1 MEEMYGRRFVNQDHI
16 MKTTFTILG
25 MTCDACAKRNEYALQ
40 EAPGVISASVD
51 FSSESAKVEYDEA
64 LITEEQF
71 KKLVEGLGFS
81 VAPTKGSQSLEKKKS
96 DVSQEQKIR
105 INREARAEGTL
116 RAWPQ
121 GATEFTGNI
130 TVTTKCEVDPKSI
143 KEGTDIISAFQKVF
157 QVGSGL
163 ERVDHCINASV
174 ASTQE
179 KLAENASA
187 AEKKE
192 VHTGNS
198 SLPQEKRTN
207 FHLYGMHCASCAGL
221 IERKI
226 KKLPGIKEARVNY
239 GAEKARVVFDSALVN
254 EDRIK
259 AAVKDAGYRAEVAE
273 QKDPDFDRKKREQE
287 IASYRK
293 KFFIGL
299 AFSVPLLYFMLLD
312 FMSFLPFREQIL
324 PRMGFISLILAL
336 PVQFILGAGFY
347 KGAWSSLK
355 MKTFNMDSLIAIGT
369 STAIFYSLFEFIRY
383 VVTAGSVWAP
393 MGAKIPDL
401 YFEVSVFLIT
411 FVLMGKWLEARAKG
425 KTSDAIKKLM
435 GLQAKT
441 ARVKRGEALVDI
453 PVDQVVHDDIIVV
466 RPGEKVPVDGIVVM
480 GSSSVDES
488 MLTGESIPVEKK
500 EGDTVIGSTINKNGS
515 FEFKATKVGSETA
528 LAQIIRLIEDAQG
541 SKAPIQAYA
550 DRISAWFVPAVIGIA
565 IATFLIWYFLL
576 GSSLSFALL
585 AFVSV
590 IVIACPCALGL
601 GTPTAVMVGTGKGA
615 EHGIL
620 IKGGEPLE
628 ATSHVSAVVFDKTGT
643 LTKGKPEV
651 TDIVALSDMDE
662 EDLLSIAGSL
672 EKTSEHPLAESI
684 YEYAKAEGADI
695 EDAKGFR
702 AIPGHGVAGQ
712 IGETEYYLGNR
723 KLMAQI
729 NHDLTKAE
737 RKIQRLEEAGKTAM
751 LLATK
756 ERLLGIIAAADVLK
770 DTSAEAVKQLEKMK
784 IQVYMITGDNQRTAQ
799 AIAKQC
805 GITNVLAEV
814 LPQDKASEVK
824 KLQEKG
830 LRVAMVGDGINDSP
844 ALAQADVGIAMGS
857 GTDVA
862 METGGIVIIKN
873 DLRDVISAIN
883 LSKKTMGKIRQNLF
897 FALFYNIAGI
907 PIAARA
913 LIGLGFVLRPELAG
927 LAMAFSSV
935 SVVMNSLLLKGFHP
949 HKKNYLSDVAPVL
962 MTAVFA
968 LIFIGFAKISK

>member
-1 MEEMYGRRFVNQDHI
+1 
-16 MKTTFTILG
+16 MKKMTFTG
-25 MTCDACAKRNEYALQ
+25 
-40 EAPGVISASVD
+40 
-51 FSSESAKVEYDEA
+51 
-64 LITEEQF
+64 
-71 KKLVEGLGFS
+71 
-81 VAPTKGSQSLEKKKS
+81 
-96 DVSQEQKIR
+96 
-105 INREARAEGTL
+105 
-116 RAWPQ
+116 
-121 GATEFTGNI
+121 
-130 TVTTKCEVDPKSI
+130 TVTIT
-143 KEGTDIISAFQKVF
+143 TDDALNLTDVQMDSAL
-157 QVGSGL
+157 G
-163 ERVDHCINASV
+163 
-174 ASTQE
+174 
-179 KLAENASA
+179 
-187 AEKKE
+187 
-192 VHTGNS
+192 
-198 SLPQEKRTN
+198 EKRAN
-207 FHLYGMHCASCAGL
+207 FSLYGMHCASCAGL
-221 IERKI
+221 IERKL
-226 KKLPGIKEARVNY
+226 KKLPGIKEAHVNY
-239 GAEKARVVFDSALVN
+239 GAEKAHVTFDAGVVS
-254 EDRIK
+254 EERIK
-259 AAVKDAGYRAEVAE
+259 SAIKDAGYRAELTE

-287 IASYRK
+287 ISSYRK

-299 AFSVPLLYFMLLD
+299 VFSIPLFYFMLLD
-312 FMSFLPFREQIL
+312 FISFLPFREQML
-324 PRMGFISLILAL
+324 SRMGFISLLLAL

-383 VVTAGSVWAP
+383 VVATGSVWAP

-425 KTSDAIKKLM
+425 KTGDAIKKLM

-441 ARVKRGEALVDI
+441 ARVKRGDTLVDI
-453 PVDQVVHDDIIVV
+453 PVEQVMHGDVVIV
-466 RPGEKVPVDGIVVM
+466 RPGEKVPVDGVILQ

-500 EGDTVIGSTINKNGS
+500 EGDAVIGSTMNKNGS
-515 FEFKATKVGSETA
+515 FEFKATKIGSETA

-565 IATFLIWYFLL
+565 ILAFVIWYFFL
-576 GSSLSFALL
+576 GASLSFALL
-585 AFVSV
+585 VFVSV

-628 ATSHVSAVVFDKTGT
+628 AASHINAVVFDKTGT

-651 TDIVALSDMDE
+651 TDIVSLSDMDE
-662 EDLLSIAGSL
+662 DDLLGIAGSL

-684 YEYAKAEGADI
+684 YAYAKEEGAAM
-695 EDAKGFR
+695 EDAKNFR

-723 KLMAQI
+723 KLMLQM
-729 NHDLTKAE
+729 NLDLAKAE
-737 RKIQRLEEAGKTAM
+737 RKLQRLEEAGKTAM

-784 IQVYMITGDNQRTAQ
+784 IQVYMITGDNERTAH
-799 AIAKQC
+799 AIAVQV

-814 LPQDKASEVK
+814 LPQDKANEVK

-830 LRVAMVGDGINDSP
+830 LCVAMVGDGINDSP

-873 DLRDVISAIN
+873 DLRDVINAIK
-883 LSKKTMGKIRQNLF
+883 LSKKTMSKIRQNLF

-913 LIGLGFVLRPELAG
+913 LIGFGIVLRPELAG
-927 LAMAFSSV
+927 LAMALSSV

-949 HKKNYLSDVAPVL
+949 QKKNYLSDIAPVF
-962 MTAVFA
+962 MTVIFT
-968 LIFIGFAKISK
+968 LIFIGFAKISR

>member
-1 MEEMYGRRFVNQDHI
+1 M

-25 MTCDACAKRNEYALQ
+25 MTCSACAERNARALNDC
-40 EAPGVISASVD
+40 PGVLFASVD
-51 FSSESAKVEYDEA
+51 FPSRTANVEFDEFR
-64 LITEEQF
+64 ITEDRF
-71 KKLVEGLGFS
+71 KALVEDLGFRAVETS
-81 VAPTKGSQSLEKKKS
+81 AAEAKSTIAPDANIT
-96 DVSQEQKIR
+96 VR
-105 INREARAEGTL
+105 RETLAEGTL

-121 GATEFTGNI
+121 GATEFTGKV
-130 TVTTKCEVDPKSI
+130 TVTTACDVDPSGL
-143 KEGTDIISAFQKVF
+143 KEGADIVSAIHALF
-157 QVGSGL
+157 QVGPGL
-163 ERVDHCINASV
+163 ERVERFTTPRATETAPVLPEEARKDDPDAS
-174 ASTQE
+174 QE
-179 KLAENASA
+179 
-187 AEKKE
+187 
-192 VHTGNS
+192 T
-198 SLPQEKRTN
+198 RTS

-221 IERKI
+221 IERKV
-226 KKLPGIKEARVNY
+226 KKVPGVREAQVNY
-239 GAEKARVVFDSALVN
+239 GAEKLRVVFDGGLTN
-254 EDRIK
+254 EERIK
-259 AAVKDAGYRAEVAE
+259 TAVKEAGYRADLAE
-273 QKDPDFDRKKREQE
+273 QKDPEFERKKREAE

-293 KFFIGL
+293 KFLIGL
-299 AFSVPLLYFMLLD
+299 AFSVPLIYFMLLD
-312 FMSFLPFREQIL
+312 FIPFLPLRERIL
-324 PRMGFISLILAL
+324 PFMGFVSLLLAL
-336 PVQFILGAGFY
+336 PVQFVLGAGFY

-383 VVTAGSVWAP
+383 VVINGSIWAP

-441 ARVKRGEALVDI
+441 ARVKRGEALVDV
-453 PVDQVVHDDIIVV
+453 PVDQVLHGDTVIV
-466 RPGEKVPVDGIVVM
+466 RPGEKIPVDGVILT

-500 EGDTVIGSTINKNGS
+500 EGDTVIGSTMNKNGS
-515 FEFKATKVGSETA
+515 FEFQATKVGSETA

-541 SKAPIQAYA
+541 SKAPIQAHA
-550 DRISAWFVPAVIGIA
+550 DRISAWFVPAVIGLA
-565 IATFLIWYFLL
+565 ILAFVVWYFLL
-576 GSSLSFALL
+576 GASLSFALL

-628 ATSHVSAVVFDKTGT
+628 AASHVDTVVFDKTGT

-651 TDIVALSDMDE
+651 TDIISLSDLDE
-662 EDLLSIAGSL
+662 EDLLAIAGSL

-684 YEYAKAEGADI
+684 YEYAKEEGVPM
-695 EDAKGFR
+695 EDAKDFR
-702 AIPGHGVAGQ
+702 AIPGHGVAGR
-712 IGETEYYLGNR
+712 IGETEYFLGNR
-723 KLMAQI
+723 KLMSQLS
-729 NHDLTKAE
+729 HDPAKAE
-737 RKIQRLEEAGKTAM
+737 RKLQRLEEAGKTAM

-784 IQVYMITGDNQRTAQ
+784 IGVYMITGDNQRTAQ
-799 AIAKQC
+799 AIAKQV

-814 LPQDKASEVK
+814 LPEDKANEVK
-824 KLQEKG
+824 KLQEQG

-844 ALAQADVGIAMGS
+844 ALAQADVGIAMGN

-862 METGGIVIIKN
+862 LETGGIVIIKN
-873 DLRDVISAIN
+873 DLRDVIHAIK

-897 FALFYNIAGI
+897 FALFYNVAGI

-913 LIGLGFVLRPELAG
+913 FIGLGIVLRPELAG
-927 LAMAFSSV
+927 LAMALSSV
-935 SVVMNSLLLKGFHP
+935 SVVVNSLLLKGFHP
-949 HKKNYLSDVAPVL
+949 QKNNYLSDAAPVL
-962 MTAVFA
+962 LTLIFA
-968 LIFIGFAKISK
+968 LIFIGFAKISV

>member
-1 MEEMYGRRFVNQDHI
+1 MTN
-16 MKTTFTILG
+16 TTFTILG
-25 MTCDACAKRNEYALQ
+25 MTCDECAKRNERALQ
-40 EAPGVISASVD
+40 SCPGVYSATVD
-51 FSSESAKVEYDEA
+51 FPSKSAKINYDET
-64 LITEEQF
+64 LITKEQF
-71 KKLVEGLGFS
+71 KKLVQDLGFRS
-81 VAPTKGSQSLEKKKS
+81 ETTKESQTAKLPLKRN
-96 DVSQEQKIR
+96 VR
-105 INREARAEGTL
+105 IHREAKAEGTV
-116 RAWPQ
+116 RTWES
-121 GATEFTGNI
+121 GTTEFVGNL
-130 TVTTKCEVDPKSI
+130 TVTTKCDVDPEHI
-143 KEGTDIISAFQKVF
+143 KEGADIVSALQNVF
-157 QVGSGL
+157 QLGDKL
-163 ERVDHCINASV
+163 ERIDRYASPELGSLQKDAPAKVIQAV
-174 ASTQE
+174 ATKDGITQDD
-179 KLAENASA
+179 
-187 AEKKE
+187 
-192 VHTGNS
+192 
-198 SLPQEKRTN
+198 LPQEKRMS
-207 FHLYGMHCASCAGL
+207 FHLYGMHCSSCAGL
-221 IERKI
+221 IERKL
-226 KKLPGIKEARVNY
+226 KKLPGVKEAQVNY
-239 GAEKARVVFDSALVN
+239 GAEKVRVVFDGDTVN
-254 EDRIK
+254 EERIK
-259 AAVKDAGYRAEVAE
+259 AAVKDAGYRAEAVE
-273 QKDPDFDRKKREQE
+273 QKDGDFERKKREQE
-287 IASYRK
+287 IASYKK
-293 KFFIGL
+293 KFFVGL
-299 AFSVPLLYFMLLD
+299 AFSVPLLYFMLMD
-312 FMSFLPFREQIL
+312 FISFMPFREAL
-324 PRMGFISLILAL
+324 LSRMGFISLLLAL
-336 PVQFILGAGFY
+336 PVQFILGIGFY

-383 VVTAGSVWAP
+383 VITTGSVWAP

-425 KTSDAIKKLM
+425 KTGDAIKKLM

-441 ARVKRGEALVDI
+441 ARVKRGNDLLDI
-453 PVDQVVHDDIIVV
+453 PVDQVVQGDIIVV
-466 RPGEKVPVDGIVVM
+466 RPGEKIPVDGEITQ

-488 MLTGESIPVEKK
+488 MLTGESIPAEKK
-500 EGDTVIGSTINKNGS
+500 VGDKMIGATINKNGS
-515 FEFKATKVGSETA
+515 FEFKATNVGSETA

-550 DRISAWFVPAVIGIA
+550 DRISSWFVPAVIGIA
-565 IATFLIWYFLL
+565 IATFGIWFFLL
-576 GSSLSFALL
+576 GASLSFSLL

-628 ATSHVSAVVFDKTGT
+628 ATSHINAVVFDKTGT

-651 TDIVALSDMDE
+651 TDIISLSDMDD
-662 EDLLSIAGSL
+662 EDVLSVAGSL

-684 YEYAKAEGADI
+684 YEHAKEEGVAMSDAEN
-695 EDAKGFR
+695 FR
-702 AIPGHGVAGQ
+702 AIPGHGVAGE
-712 IGETEYYLGNR
+712 INGIEYFLGNR
-723 KLMAQI
+723 KLMAQL
-729 NHDLTKAE
+729 NHDLSKAE

-756 ERLLGIIAAADVLK
+756 EKLIGIIAAADVLK
-770 DTSAEAVKQLEKMK
+770 ETSAEAVKQLGKMK
-784 IQVYMITGDNQRTAQ
+784 IQVYMITGDNLRTAQ
-799 AIAKQC
+799 AIAKQA

-814 LPQDKASEVK
+814 LPQDKANEVK

-873 DLRDVISAIN
+873 DLRDVISAIK

-913 LIGLGFVLRPELAG
+913 FMGIGIVLRPELAG
-927 LAMAFSSV
+927 LAMALSSV

-949 HKKNYLSDVAPVL
+949 QKKNILSDVAPIF
-962 MTAVFA
+962 MTAVFL
-968 LIFIGFAKISK
+968 LIFIGFAKMSN

>member
-1 MEEMYGRRFVNQDHI
+1 MLDTSAEM
-16 MKTTFTILG
+16 TET
-25 MTCDACAKRNEYALQ
+25 E
-40 EAPGVISASVD
+40 
-51 FSSESAKVEYDEA
+51 SSEMAHDTKYDTKV
-64 LITEEQF
+64 I
-71 KKLVEGLGFS
+71 VH
-81 VAPTKGSQSLEKKKS
+81 
-96 DVSQEQKIR
+96 
-105 INREARAEGTL
+105 REARTEGTL
-116 RAWPQ
+116 RTWPQ
-121 GATEFTGNI
+121 GITEFTGNV
-130 TVTTKCEVDPKSI
+130 TVTTRCEVDPRNLKD
-143 KEGTDIISAFQKVF
+143 GVDIISAFQNVF
-157 QVGSGL
+157 QIGSGL
-163 ERVDHCINASV
+163 ERIDHYATTAATSV
-174 ASTQE
+174 QE
-179 KLAENASA
+179 KQ
-187 AEKKE
+187 AEK
-192 VHTGNS
+192 S
-198 SLPQEKRTN
+198 SDVPLSSSQEKRTS
-207 FHLYGMHCASCAGL
+207 FHLYGMHCSSCAGL

-226 KKLPGIKEARVNY
+226 KKLPGIKEVHVNY
-239 GAEKARVVFDSALVN
+239 GAEKALVAFDSGVVD
-254 EDRIK
+254 EERIK

-273 QKDPDFDRKKREQE
+273 QKDSEVERKKREQG
-287 IASYRK
+287 IAAYRK
-293 KFFIGL
+293 KFLVGL

-312 FMSFLPFREQIL
+312 FLSFLPFREQIL
-324 PRMGFISLILAL
+324 PRMGFISLLLAL

-369 STAIFYSLFEFIRY
+369 STAIFYSVFEFIRY
-383 VVTAGSVWAP
+383 VAQARSVWAP

-425 KTSDAIKKLM
+425 KTRDAIKKLM

-441 ARVKRGEALVDI
+441 ARVKRGDATADI
-453 PVDQVVHDDIIVV
+453 PVEQVVHGDVVVV
-466 RPGEKVPVDGIVVM
+466 RPGEKVPVDGVVIQ

-500 EGDTVIGSTINKNGS
+500 EGDTVIGSTLNKNGS
-515 FEFKATKVGSETA
+515 FEFTATKVGSETA
-528 LAQIIRLIEDAQG
+528 LAQIVRLIEDAQG

-565 IATFLIWYFLL
+565 IATFAIWYFLL
-576 GSSLSFALL
+576 GASLSFALL

-628 ATSHVSAVVFDKTGT
+628 ATSHINVVVFDKTGT

-651 TDIVALSDMDE
+651 TDIVSLSDMDE
-662 EDLLSIAGSL
+662 EDLLAIAGGL

-684 YEYAKAEGADI
+684 YEYAKEEGVVMGDV
-695 EDAKGFR
+695 KNFQ
-702 AIPGHGVAGQ
+702 AIPGHGVVGQ
-712 IGETEYYLGNR
+712 IGETEYYIGNR
-723 KLMAQI
+723 RLMAQL

-737 RKIQRLEEAGKTAM
+737 RKLERLEEAGKTAM

-770 DTSAEAVKQLEKMK
+770 DTSSEAVRQLEKMK

-799 AIAKQC
+799 AIAKQV
-805 GITNVLAEV
+805 GIANVLAEV
-814 LPQDKASEVK
+814 LPQDKANEVK

-873 DLRDVISAIN
+873 DLLDVINAIK
-883 LSKKTMGKIRQNLF
+883 LSRKTMGKVRQNLF
-897 FALFYNIAGI
+897 FALFYNVAGI
-907 PIAARA
+907 PIAARVFTS
-913 LIGLGFVLRPELAG
+913 IGIVLRPELAG
-927 LAMAFSSV
+927 LAMALSSV

-949 HKKNYLSDVAPVL
+949 QKKNYISDAAPVL
-962 MTAVFA
+962 MTAIFT
-968 LIFIGFAKISK
+968 LIFIGFAKISG

>member
-1 MEEMYGRRFVNQDHI
+1 M
-16 MKTTFTILG
+16 MKSTFTIFG
-25 MTCDACAKRNEYALQ
+25 MTCDACAKRNEIALRDC
-40 EAPGVISASVD
+40 PGVASASVD
-51 FSSESAKVEYDEA
+51 FPSKSANVEYDES
-64 LITEEQF
+64 LISEDQF
-71 KKLVEGLGFS
+71 KKLVEGLGFR
-81 VAPTKGSQSLEKKKS
+81 TEKET
-96 DVSQEQKIR
+96 QHQKMKIS
-105 INREARAEGTL
+105 REARAEGTI
-116 RAWPQ
+116 RNWEN
-121 GATEFTGNI
+121 GASEFNGNA
-130 TVTTKCEVDPKSI
+130 TVTTKCEVDPKNL
-143 KEGTDIISAFQKVF
+143 KEGADIVSAFQKVF
-157 QVGSGL
+157 QVGTGL
-163 ERVDHCINASV
+163 ERVDRYASKETAVPQGVV
-174 ASTQE
+174 AVATQ
-179 KLAENASA
+179 
-187 AEKKE
+187 
-192 VHTGNS
+192 S
-198 SLPQEKRTN
+198 SQTAKVQQNEEKRMSFN
-207 FHLYGMHCASCAGL
+207 LYGMHCASCAGL
-221 IERKI
+221 IERKL
-226 KKLPGIKEARVNY
+226 KKLPGVKEAHVNY
-239 GAEKARVVFDSALVN
+239 GAEKARVVFDSASVN

-259 AAVKDAGYRAEVAE
+259 QAVKDAGYRAEVAE

-312 FMSFLPFREQIL
+312 FISFLPFREQIL
-324 PRMGFISLILAL
+324 SRMGFISLLLAL

-383 VVTAGSVWAP
+383 VVTTGSVWAP
-393 MGAKIPDL
+393 MGATIPDL

-425 KTSDAIKKLM
+425 KTGDAIKKLM

-441 ARVKRGEALVDI
+441 ARVKRGDSLVDI
-453 PVDQVVHDDIIVV
+453 PVDQVVHGDTILV
-466 RPGEKVPVDGIVVM
+466 RPGEKIPVDGVIVS

-488 MLTGESIPVEKK
+488 MLTGESIPAEKK
-500 EGDTVIGSTINKNGS
+500 EGDTVIGSTMNKNGS
-515 FEFKATKVGSETA
+515 FEFTATKVGSETA

-565 IATFLIWYFLL
+565 IAAFVIWYFFL
-576 GSSLSFALL
+576 GATLSFALL

-628 ATSHVSAVVFDKTGT
+628 ATSHINAVVFDKTGT

-651 TDIVALSDMDE
+651 TDIVSLSDMDD

-684 YEYAKAEGADI
+684 YAYAEEEGANI
-695 EDAKGFR
+695 QETKNFQ
-702 AIPGHGVAGQ
+702 AIPGHGVSGQ
-712 IGETEYYLGNR
+712 IGEVEYYLGNR
-723 KLMAQI
+723 KLMTQLG
-729 NHDLTKAE
+729 HDLTKAE
-737 RKIQRLEEAGKTAM
+737 KKLQRLEEAGKTAM

-756 ERLLGIIAAADVLK
+756 ERILGIIAAADVLK
-770 DTSAEAVKQLEKMK
+770 ETSLEAIQQLGKMN

-799 AIAKQC
+799 AIAKQV

-814 LPQDKASEVK
+814 LPQDKANEVK

-844 ALAQADVGIAMGS
+844 ALAQANVGIAMGS

-873 DLRDVISAIN
+873 DLRDVISAIK

-913 LIGLGFVLRPELAG
+913 LIGVGIVLRPELAG
-927 LAMAFSSV
+927 LAMALSSV

-949 HKKNYLSDVAPVL
+949 QKKNYLSSVAPIL
-962 MTAVFA
+962 MTAVFT
-968 LIFIGFAKISK
+968 LIFIGFAKISR

>member
-1 MEEMYGRRFVNQDHI
+1 M

-25 MTCDACAKRNEYALQ
+25 MTCDACAKRNEHALQ
-40 EAPGVISASVD
+40 ECPGVLSAFVD
-51 FSSESAKVEYDEA
+51 FPSESAKVEYDEA

-71 KKLVEGLGFS
+71 KKLVEGLGFRA
-81 VAPTKGSQSLEKKKS
+81 VTAKESQSQDNAKVETQ
-96 DVSQEQKIR
+96 QEQKIR

-130 TVTTKCEVDPKSI
+130 TVTTKCEVDPKSLV
-143 KEGTDIISAFQKVF
+143 EGSDIVSAFQKVF
-157 QVGSGL
+157 QIDSGL
-163 ERVDHCINASV
+163 ERVDHYANAPV
-174 ASTQE
+174 IPAPQKLEEASSQ
-179 KLAENASA
+179 SQ
-187 AEKKE
+187 KKE
-192 VHTGNS
+192 VQADGAQS
-198 SLPQEKRTN
+198 SQEKRTN

-226 KKLPGIKEARVNY
+226 KKLPGVKEARVNY
-239 GAEKARVVFDSALVN
+239 GAEKARVVFDGALVS
-254 EDRIK
+254 EERIK
-259 AAVKDAGYRAEVAE
+259 QAVKDAGYRAELAE

-312 FMSFLPFREQIL
+312 FISFMPFREQL
-324 PRMGFISLILAL
+324 LSRMGFISLLLAL

-425 KTSDAIKKLM
+425 KTGDAIKKLM

-441 ARVKRGEALVDI
+441 ARVKRGDTLVDI
-453 PVDQVVHDDIIVV
+453 PVDQVMHDDIIVV
-466 RPGEKVPVDGIVVM
+466 RPGEKIPVDGLIM
-480 GSSSVDES
+480 TGSSSVDES

-500 EGDTVIGSTINKNGS
+500 QGDTVIGSTLNKNGS

-528 LAQIIRLIEDAQG
+528 LAQIIHLIEDAQG

-576 GSSLSFALL
+576 GSTLSFALL

-628 ATSHVSAVVFDKTGT
+628 ATSHVNAVVFDKTGT

-651 TDIVALSDMDE
+651 TDIVTLSDMDE
-662 EDLLSIAGSL
+662 EDLLAIAGSL

-684 YEYAKAEGADI
+684 YEYAKAEGVAI
-695 EDAKGFR
+695 EDAKDFR
-702 AIPGHGVAGQ
+702 AIPGHGVAGR
-712 IGETEYYLGNR
+712 IGETEYFLGNR
-723 KLMAQI
+723 KLMAQLS
-729 NHDLTKAE
+729 HDLSKAE
-737 RKIQRLEEAGKTAM
+737 RKIQRLEESGKTAM

-770 DTSAEAVKQLEKMK
+770 DTSAEAVKQLERMK

-814 LPQDKASEVK
+814 LPQDKANEVK
-824 KLQEKG
+824 KLQDKG

-873 DLRDVISAIN
+873 DLRDVISAIK

-913 LIGLGFVLRPELAG
+913 LMGLGFVLRPELAG
-927 LAMAFSSV
+927 LAMALSSV

-949 HKKNYLSDVAPVL
+949 QKKNYLSDVAPFL
-962 MTAVFA
+962 MTAVFT

>member
-1 MEEMYGRRFVNQDHI
+1 MEEMYGRRFVNQDHM

-25 MTCDACAKRNEYALQ
+25 MTCDACAKRNERALQ
-40 EAPGVISASVD
+40 ESPGVISAAVD
-51 FSSESAKVEYDEA
+51 FPSQSAKVEYDES

-71 KKLVEGLGFS
+71 KKLVESLGFRAVS
-81 VAPTKGSQSLEKKKS
+81 TKESRPLDEGQSGIL
-96 DVSQEQKIR
+96 QEQKVR

-116 RAWPQ
+116 RSWPQ

-130 TVTTKCEVDPKSI
+130 TVTTKCEVDPKSL
-143 KEGTDIISAFQKVF
+143 KEGSDIVSAFQKVF
-157 QVGSGL
+157 QIGSGL
-163 ERVDHCINASV
+163 ERVDHYASAPV
-174 ASTQE
+174 PPQE
-179 KLAENASA
+179 KSIANLSEVQ
-187 AEKKE
+187 KKE
-192 VHTGNS
+192 VQTNNVLS
-198 SLPQEKRTN
+198 SQEKRTN

-226 KKLPGIKEARVNY
+226 KKLPGVKEARVNY
-239 GAEKARVVFDSALVN
+239 GAEKARVVFDSGLVD
-254 EDRIK
+254 EERIK
-259 AAVKDAGYRAEVAE
+259 AAVKAAGYRAEIAE

-324 PRMGFISLILAL
+324 SRMGFISLLLAL

-383 VVTAGSVWAP
+383 VVTTGSVWAP

-411 FVLMGKWLEARAKG
+411 FVLMGKWLEVRAKG
-425 KTSDAIKKLM
+425 KTGDAIKKLM

-441 ARVKRGEALVDI
+441 ARVKRGDALVDI
-453 PVDQVVHDDIIVV
+453 PVDQVVHDDVIVV
-466 RPGEKVPVDGIVVM
+466 RPGEKVPVDGIVLM

-528 LAQIIRLIEDAQG
+528 LAQIIHLIEDAQG

-576 GSSLSFALL
+576 GSTLSFALL

-628 ATSHVSAVVFDKTGT
+628 ATSHVNAVVFDKTGT

-684 YEYAKAEGADI
+684 YEYAKAEGAVI
-695 EDAKGFR
+695 EDAKDFR

-723 KLMAQI
+723 KLMAQL

-814 LPQDKASEVK
+814 LPQDKANEVK

-873 DLRDVISAIN
+873 DLRDVISAIK

-913 LIGLGFVLRPELAG
+913 LMGLGFVLRPELAG
-927 LAMAFSSV
+927 LAMALSSV

-949 HKKNYLSDVAPVL
+949 QKKNYLSDVAPVL
-962 MTAVFA
+962 MTAVFV

>member
-1 MEEMYGRRFVNQDHI
+1 
-16 MKTTFTILG
+16 MKKSTFSILG
-25 MTCDACAKRNEYALQ
+25 MTCDACAKRNEHALQ
-40 EAPGVISASVD
+40 ECPGVITAAVD
-51 FSSESAKVEYDEA
+51 FPSKQAQVEYDEFR
-64 LITEEQF
+64 ITEDQF
-71 KKLVEGLGFS
+71 KKLVEELGFR
-81 VAPTKGSQSLEKKKS
+81 ATKYPPSAEDAAATTK
-96 DVSQEQKIR
+96 VTVH
-105 INREARAEGTL
+105 REAKAEGTL

-121 GATEFTGNI
+121 GATEFTGNV
-130 TVTTKCEVDPKSI
+130 TVTTKCEIDPKGL
-143 KEGTDIISAFQKVF
+143 KEGADIVSAFQNVF
-157 QVGSGL
+157 QIGSGL
-163 ERVDHCINASV
+163 ERVDHYAAASSEKKPIET
-174 ASTQE
+174 APETKQE
-179 KLAENASA
+179 KTQRENTPES
-187 AEKKE
+187 
-192 VHTGNS
+192 
-198 SLPQEKRTN
+198 QEKRTN

-239 GAEKARVVFDSALVN
+239 GAEKARVTFDSSLVN

-273 QKDPDFDRKKREQE
+273 QKDAEFERKKREQE

-324 PRMGFISLILAL
+324 SRMGFISLLLAL

-383 VVTAGSVWAP
+383 VVTSGSVWAP

-441 ARVKRGEALVDI
+441 ARVKRGDALVDI
-453 PVDQVVHDDIIVV
+453 PVDQVVHGDIIVV
-466 RPGEKVPVDGIVVM
+466 RPGEKVPVDGVVLQ
-480 GSSSVDES
+480 GGSSVDES

-500 EGDTVIGSTINKNGS
+500 EGDTVIGSTLNKNGS

-528 LAQIIRLIEDAQG
+528 LAQIIHLIEDAQG

-576 GSSLSFALL
+576 GASLSFALL

-628 ATSHVSAVVFDKTGT
+628 AASHVNAVVFDKTGT

-651 TDIVALSDMDE
+651 TDIVSLSDVDE

-684 YEYAKAEGADI
+684 YEHAKEEGALI
-695 EDAKGFR
+695 EDAKNFR
-702 AIPGHGVAGQ
+702 AIPGHGVVGQ

-723 KLMAQI
+723 KLMEQL
-729 NHDLTKAE
+729 NHDLSKAE
-737 RKIQRLEEAGKTAM
+737 RKLQRLEEAGKTAM

-770 DTSAEAVKQLEKMK
+770 DTSLEAVKQLEKMK

-799 AIAKQC
+799 AIAKQV

-814 LPQDKASEVK
+814 LPQDKANEVK

-873 DLRDVISAIN
+873 DLRDVINAIK

-897 FALFYNIAGI
+897 FALFYNVAGI

-927 LAMAFSSV
+927 LAMALSSV

-949 HKKNYLSDVAPVL
+949 QKKNYLSDVAPIL

-968 LIFIGFAKISK
+968 LIFIGFAKISR